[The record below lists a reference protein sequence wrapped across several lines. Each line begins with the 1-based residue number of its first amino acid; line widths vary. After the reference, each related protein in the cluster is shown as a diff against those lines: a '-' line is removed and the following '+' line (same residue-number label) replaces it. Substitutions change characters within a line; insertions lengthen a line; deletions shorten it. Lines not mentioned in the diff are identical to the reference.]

1 MDSPASNPISPLSLA
16 PLNAN
21 VYTVHTPSGAHVGN
35 LKRIGAVWKL
45 KAIGYDA
52 QGDVLPGGGPLT
64 DRHNLVFDG
73 LDEALISRQL
83 LDLPADD

>member
-1 MDSPASNPISPLSLA
+1 LNQLSLSR
-16 PLNAN
+16 LNDH
-21 VYTVHTPSGAHVGN
+21 VCQVLTETGAHVGN
-35 LKRIGAVWKL
+35 LKFISGRWKF

-64 DRHNLVFDG
+64 NRHNLVFDG

-83 LDLPADD
+83 LAWPADD